1 MHRRTGPLRHKLC
14 AGFYRHLSPVGR
26 NARVHARKCVRINIR
41 TYFRISVRTLY
52 ISCIIS
58 EVSIICDMT
67 VTGETIRM
75 DVKRMSHEACQI
87 KCQNILYIF
96 IDYTMR
102 LCQTTCQSIYQTT
115 SQTKCLCQTTC
126 QSDFQETCWICQNM
140 CQTTCHT
147 WCQRICQNNLWNI
160 CPNVWNVWRYFII
173 HVRMDIRIYIYTHS
187 ISVGITQSTVF
198 CSFLN
203 IEPVFGSLQIFYD
216 SAAKAKQNL
225 RHRISL
231 RLIRAGNQ
239 ESGLLHA
246 CTHHKHRWLQQH
258 VVNLAS
264 KFHLS

>member
-1 MHRRTGPLRHKLC
+1 MSLEGNQTAFNFCVDSAAQDNVFHEGLQSLQTLCQLFFRLLLLIFLPSSACLLSWRARGLCVHRTEKYTDHMHRRTGPLRHKLC

-147 WCQRICQNNLWNI
+147 
-160 CPNVWNVWRYFII
+160 
-173 HVRMDIRIYIYTHS
+173 
-187 ISVGITQSTVF
+187 
-198 CSFLN
+198 
-203 IEPVFGSLQIFYD
+203 
-216 SAAKAKQNL
+216 
-225 RHRISL
+225 
-231 RLIRAGNQ
+231 
-239 ESGLLHA
+239 
-246 CTHHKHRWLQQH
+246 
-258 VVNLAS
+258 
-264 KFHLS
+264 